1 MGRRRK
7 TRGRP
12 VHGIL
17 LMDKPDGMTSNEL
30 LQAVKKLYGA
40 AKAGHTGSLDKT
52 ATGLLPLCFGEAT
65 KFSSYLLDADKQ
77 YIAHCKLGSETS
89 TGDAAGEIVFEQEAP
104 RLSRARLEQVLALF
118 RGEIQQV
125 PPMYSAL
132 KHKGQRLYE
141 LAYQGVEVARPPRPV
156 TIYKLALLQQG
167 QDEISIAVHC
177 SKGTYIRT
185 LAQDIGR
192 QLGCGAHVSRLRRIA
207 CGPFTE
213 QGMVTL
219 AQLQALVVK
228 GAAALDQY
236 LLGIDS
242 LLPDIPIV
250 RLVDSVAYY
259 LRRGQP
265 VMVPHAPTEGI
276 LRLYNENQVFLGL
289 GEVLDDGR
297 IAPKR
302 LLSQ

>member
-1 MGRRRK
+1 
-7 TRGRP
+7 
-12 VHGIL
+12 
-17 LMDKPDGMTSNEL
+17 MDKPDGLSSNDL

-52 ATGLLPLCFGEAT
+52 ATGLLPLCFGAAT
-65 KFSSYLLDADKQ
+65 RFSSYLLDADKK
-77 YIAHCKLGSETS
+77 YIASCKLGSETN
-89 TGDAAGEIVFEQEAP
+89 TGDAAGEVVSEQQVP
-104 RLSRARLEQVLALF
+104 TLSKAQLEKVLALF

-141 LAYQGVEVARPPRPV
+141 LAYQGIEVARSPRPV
-156 TIYKLALLQQG
+156 TIHKLELLQQEK
-167 QDEISIAVHC
+167 DEITLAVHC

-192 QLGCGAHVSRLRRIA
+192 QLGCGAHVSKLRRTA
-207 CGPFTE
+207 SGPFGE
-213 QGMVTL
+213 EGMVSLVQLEELASQGM
-219 AQLQALVVK
+219 Q
-228 GAAALDQY
+228 ALDQC

-242 LLPDIPIV
+242 LFQDMPGV
-250 RLVDSVAYY
+250 QLVDSVAYY
-259 LRRGQP
+259 LRQGQP
-265 VMVPHAPTEGI
+265 VIVPRAPTEGL
-276 LRLYNENQVFLGL
+276 LRLYDENQVFLGI

-302 LLSQ
+302 LLDR